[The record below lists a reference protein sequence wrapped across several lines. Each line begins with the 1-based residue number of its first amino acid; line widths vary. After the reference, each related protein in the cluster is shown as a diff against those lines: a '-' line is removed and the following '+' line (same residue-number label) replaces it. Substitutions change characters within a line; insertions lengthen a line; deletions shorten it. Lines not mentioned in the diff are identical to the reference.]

1 MQTAIATSK
10 LCYSRFFIYKVHI
23 RNTGGQ
29 NERKRRWCDQKNG
42 YNTTSKGVSEIRHVS
57 KNTQQLSKW
66 KIFRFMQ
73 ADLNQVYLLLVSMYI
88 QFLCLIN
95 LIRIITKYMRKRT
108 QGLFFEYLGAYI
120 HGYKNLLKVF
130 FGLHRLT
137 PIIGESVF
145 FYIFLEITFQ
155 SCFFKGKKMHIFFS

>member
-66 KIFRFMQ
+66 
-73 ADLNQVYLLLVSMYI
+73 N
-88 QFLCLIN
+88 
-95 LIRIITKYMRKRT
+95 
-108 QGLFFEYLGAYI
+108 
-120 HGYKNLLKVF
+120 
-130 FGLHRLT
+130 RLT

-145 FYIFLEITFQ
+145 FYIFLGITFQ
-155 SCFFKGKKMHIFFS
+155 SFFLKEKKCTSFIYTFIFIPLCEIPKDQRTLLLLWEQHRGSCRQSIS